1 MKNFSFLDSETSEK
15 LFFKLPKSFNRAS
28 ESSLLSTS
36 LGATLYSP
44 ATRKNLAQDVL
55 KMASKGSTSVIL
67 CLEDSVPD
75 SQLEDAEANLVETLE
90 TLRRVNE
97 ESLPL
102 IFIRPRN
109 PEHLARIE
117 AKIRPYLYFLTGF
130 SLPKFDSTNAEAFL
144 ELINRYSEQ
153 SNTQLYAMPILESPE
168 LIYAETRSHELR
180 NIYEACEKYRGNI
193 LNIRIGATDMASPF
207 GLRRSR
213 DLNIYDVK
221 VIAAAIGDIVN
232 TFGRAE
238 DGYVISGPV
247 WEHFTD
253 RERLFKP
260 RLRQSPFIANEAEK
274 LRYKLIL
281 EDLDGLIREVE
292 LDRAN
297 GLWGKT
303 VIHPTHVALVNS
315 MLVVSREEYS
325 DALAILDGDTGGA
338 VASAYRNKMN
348 EIKPHTAWAKKIMLR
363 ADAFGVCNENI
374 NFVDFMEASIGA

>member
-1 MKNFSFLDSETSEK
+1 MKNFSFLTPEISDN
-15 LFFKLPKSFNRAS
+15 LFFKVPETFDRNSHRD
-28 ESSLLSTS
+28 LLSVS

-44 ATRKNLAQDVL
+44 ATRKTLANDVI
-55 KMASKGSTSVIL
+55 KMAKKGSTSVIL

-75 SQLEDAEANLVETLE
+75 SQLEEAESNLTTTLE
-90 TLRRVNE
+90 TLSKVAPE
-97 ESLPL
+97 ELPL
-102 IFIRPRN
+102 LFIRPRN
-109 PEHLARIE
+109 PEHLQRIE
-117 AKIRPYLYFLTGF
+117 SKIRPYMHVLTGF
-130 SLPKFDSTNAEAFL
+130 SLPKFDRSNADRFL
-144 ELINRYSEQ
+144 ELTSMYSMQ
-153 SNTQLYAMPILESPE
+153 SGVHMYAMPILESPN
-168 LIYAETRSHELR
+168 LIYSETRERELKL
-180 NIYEACEKYRGNI
+180 IYRACEKYRDHI

-221 VIAAAIGDIVN
+221 VIAAAIADIVN

-238 DGYVISGPV
+238 DGYTISGPV

-260 RLRQSPFIANEAEK
+260 RLRQTPFAVNEAEN
-274 LRYKLIL
+274 LRYELIL
-281 EDLDGLIREVE
+281 KDLDGLIREVE

-325 DALAILDGDTGGA
+325 DALSILDGGTDGA
-338 VASAYRNKMN
+338 IASTYRNKMN

-374 NFVDFMEASIGA
+374 NFVDFMEASIA

>member
-1 MKNFSFLDSETSEK
+1 MPESFDKN
-15 LFFKLPKSFNRAS
+15 
-28 ESSLLSTS
+28 SSRDLLSVS

-44 ATRKNLAQDVL
+44 ATRKNLAMDVL
-55 KMASKGSTSVIL
+55 KMAAKGSTSVIL

-75 SQLEDAEANLVETLE
+75 ELLGEAETNLVETLE
-90 TLRRVNE
+90 TLRRVSF

-109 PEHLARIE
+109 PEHLMHLE
-117 AKIRPYLYFLTGF
+117 KKIRPYLHVISGF
-130 SLPKFDSTNAEAFL
+130 SLPKFDRWNARQFL
-144 ELINRYSEQ
+144 ELVALYSWQ
-153 SNTQLYAMPILESPE
+153 ANTHLYAMPILESPN
-168 LIYAETRSHELR
+168 LIYGETRMAELR
-180 NIYEACEKYRGNI
+180 AIYEACETYRDHI

-221 VIAAAIGDIVN
+221 VIASAIGDIVN

-238 DGYVISGPV
+238 DKYVISGPV

-297 GLWGKT
+297 GIWGKT
-303 VIHPTHVALVNS
+303 VIHPTHVSLVNS
-315 MLVVSREEYS
+315 MLVISREEYS
-325 DALAILDGDTGGA
+325 DAMAILEGGTDGA

-348 EIKPHTAWAKKIMLR
+348 EVKPHTAWAHKIMHR
-363 ADAFGVCNENI
+363 AEAFGVSNEGI
-374 NFVDFMEASIGA
+374 NFVDFMEASIG

>member
-1 MKNFSFLDSETSEK
+1 MKNFSFLTPETTEK
-15 LFFKLPKSFNRAS
+15 LFFKTPETFDRNSHRDF
-28 ESSLLSTS
+28 LSVS

-44 ATRKNLAQDVL
+44 ATRKSLADDVI
-55 KMASKGSTSVIL
+55 KMAKKGSTSVIL

-75 SQLEDAEANLVETLE
+75 NLLEEAENNLLETLE
-90 TLRRVNE
+90 ALSKLPAE
-97 ESLPL
+97 DLPL
-102 IFIRPRN
+102 LFIRPRN
-109 PEHLARIE
+109 PEHLQRIE
-117 AKIRPYLYFLTGF
+117 SKIRPYIHVLTGF
-130 SLPKFDSTNAEAFL
+130 SLPKFDKTNADRFL
-144 ELINRYSEQ
+144 ELTSIYSMQ
-153 SNTQLYAMPILESPE
+153 SGVHMYAMPILESPN
-168 LIYAETRSHELR
+168 LIFSETRNRELKA
-180 NIYEACEKYRGNI
+180 IYRACEKYRDHI

-221 VIAAAIGDIVN
+221 VIAGAIGDIVN

-238 DGYVISGPV
+238 DRYTISGPV

-260 RLRQSPFIANEAEK
+260 RLRQTPFVENEAQK

-281 EDLDGLIREVE
+281 QDLDGLIREVE

-315 MLVVSREEYS
+315 ILVVSREEYS
-325 DALAILDGDTGGA
+325 DAMAILDGGTDGA
-338 VASAYRNKMN
+338 VASSYRNKMN
-348 EIKPHTAWAKKIMLR
+348 EVKPHTAWAEKIMLR
-363 ADAFGVCNENI
+363 ANAFGVANENI
-374 NFVDFMEASIGA
+374 NFVDFMEASIG

>member
-1 MKNFSFLDSETSEK
+1 MKNFSFLTPEISDN
-15 LFFKLPKSFNRAS
+15 LFFKVPETFDRNSHRD
-28 ESSLLSTS
+28 LLSVS

-44 ATRKNLAQDVL
+44 ATRKTLANDVI
-55 KMASKGSTSVIL
+55 KMAKKGSTSVIL

-75 SQLEDAEANLVETLE
+75 SQLEEAESNLTTTLE
-90 TLRRVNE
+90 TLSKVAPE
-97 ESLPL
+97 ELPL
-102 IFIRPRN
+102 LFIRPRN
-109 PEHLARIE
+109 PEHLQRIE
-117 AKIRPYLYFLTGF
+117 SKIRPYMHVLTGF
-130 SLPKFDSTNAEAFL
+130 SLPKFDRSNADRFL
-144 ELINRYSEQ
+144 ELTSMYSMQ
-153 SNTQLYAMPILESPE
+153 SGVHMYAMPILESPN
-168 LIYAETRSHELR
+168 LIYSETRERELKL
-180 NIYEACEKYRGNI
+180 IYRACEKYRDHI

-221 VIAAAIGDIVN
+221 VIAAAIADIVN

-238 DGYVISGPV
+238 DGYTISGPV

-260 RLRQSPFIANEAEK
+260 RLRQTPFAVNEAEN
-274 LRYKLIL
+274 LRYELIL
-281 EDLDGLIREVE
+281 KDLDGLIREVE

-325 DALAILDGDTGGA
+325 DALSILDGGTDGA
-338 VASAYRNKMN
+338 IASTYRNKMN

-374 NFVDFMEASIGA
+374 NFVDFMEASIT